1 MFKLE
6 IKVSLDFT
14 KIRVYI
20 VHKMDGSI
28 VKYTKYLK
36 CESKHNN
43 VRSLVVS
50 RCGVC
55 SKVLRSNPSACAIF
69 LFYGYISIG
78 NLGWC
83 GLSGAATWAGVGW
96 VELGCVGLRKKKPA
110 SAARSLVQSLNS
122 LATFFWIINSQH
134 LLFELLIVNVGCGFG
149 HSSNK
154 IRVMTNTLNTEKE

>member
-1 MFKLE
+1 
-6 IKVSLDFT
+6 
-14 KIRVYI
+14 
-20 VHKMDGSI
+20 
-28 VKYTKYLK
+28 
-36 CESKHNN
+36 
-43 VRSLVVS
+43 VVS

-55 SKVLRSNPSACAIF
+55 SKVLGSNPSACAIF
-69 LFYGYISIG
+69 SFYGYISIG

-83 GLSGAATWAGVGW
+83 GPSGAGLRRRPYEKKKFASAKFQLTTWAGVGR
-96 VELGCVGLRKKKPA
+96 VELGCVGLRRKKSA
-110 SAARSLVQSLNS
+110 SAARSLVQSLNG

>member
-1 MFKLE
+1 
-6 IKVSLDFT
+6 
-14 KIRVYI
+14 
-20 VHKMDGSI
+20 MDGSI

-36 CESKHNN
+36 CESKHNY
-43 VRSLVVS
+43 VCSLVVS
-50 RCGVC
+50 WCGVC
-55 SKVLRSNPSACAIF
+55 SKVLGSNPLPVPFFCF
-69 LFYGYISIG
+69 MGTFQL
-78 NLGWC
+78 
-83 GLSGAATWAGVGW
+83 ATWAGVGR
-96 VELGCVGLRKKKPA
+96 VELGCGAGLMKKKVCVGQISIDNLGWCGPSGAGLRRPEEKKSA